1 MIALRKILILSARG
15 ARSRRTH
22 SADPEPQP
30 ILCHNR
36 QRKRR
41 ITTVRRLPRVPAF
54 AGTTLIFSLSA
65 FAALSPAAAQIS
77 DGVVKIGVL
86 TDETGVF
93 SSLSGEGSVEAAR
106 MAVED
111 AGGRVAGKP
120 VILIDADHQNK
131 TDIGLEIA
139 RRWIDAE
146 QVDAI
151 VDVPNSAIVL
161 GVQQLT
167 KERNRVLLVS
177 GGGTADLTG
186 KACSPTGVHWTWDT
200 YAFAAGSAKSIVQQ
214 GGDTWFFITA
224 DFAFGQAMQRDAT
237 RFIDAAGGKV
247 LGAVRHPLGTPD
259 FSSFLLQAQ
268 SSGAKIVALANG
280 GSDMT
285 NSIKQA
291 AEFGLTRS
299 GQKLAALAGYIT
311 DVHAVGLEGAQ
322 GLLLTTSFYW
332 DRTPESRAWS
342 ERFFKRRGAMPT
354 QAQAGVYSAVAHY
367 LKAIDATGTDEAKAV
382 VAKMRALPI
391 RDFFAD
397 RGIIRADGRMVHDM
411 YLAEVKKPGES
422 KYPWDYYKL
431 LKTIPGDEAFRP
443 LNEGGCPLVTLQ

>member
-1 MIALRKILILSARG
+1 MPKVSPDSPA
-15 ARSRRTH
+15 
-22 SADPEPQP
+22 
-30 ILCHNR
+30 
-36 QRKRR
+36 RKRESR
-41 ITTVRRLPRVPAF
+41 VAESRRLPWVPAF
-54 AGTTLIFSLSA
+54 AGTTVIFTVTMAIAS
-65 FAALSPAAAQIS
+65 LSPAAAQIS
-77 DGVVKIGVL
+77 DNVVKIGVL

-111 AGGRVAGKP
+111 AGGRAAGRP
-120 VILIDADHQNK
+120 VIVIDADHQNK

-161 GVQQLT
+161 AVQQLT

-237 RFIDAAGGKV
+237 RFIEAAGGKV

-291 AEFGLTRS
+291 AEFGLTKG

-332 DRTPESRAWS
+332 DRTAESRAWS

-367 LKAIDATGTDEAKAV
+367 LKAIDASGTDEAKAV

-391 RDFFAD
+391 HDFFAD
-397 RGIIRADGRMVHDM
+397 HGLIRADGRMVHDM
-411 YLAEVKKPGES
+411 YLAEIKKPSES

-431 LKTIPGDEAFRP
+431 LKTIPGDMAFRP
-443 LNEGGCPLVTLQ
+443 LSEGGCPLVTDQ